1 MNKSFLVFLSLLSV
15 VVARPVLAAEP
26 AAKTPAACQI
36 SAKQGAVIFKESFE
50 GDLSAWVAEF
60 VAAPSSSIRID
71 NKKLLMDVAGGATVW
86 LKQPLSGN
94 YQISYTR
101 KVIMAEGKNDRLSDL
116 NQFWMASDPHSSNL
130 FTRTGVFEEYDG
142 LRLYYAGI
150 GGNTNTTSRFR
161 KYLGTGERVLITD
174 LQDSAHMLKA
184 NHRYQIDIS
193 VFNGCTQLRVDGQVY
208 FSYQDLEPL
217 KEGYFGFRTTQSRQ
231 EIDDVAIYRLGF

>member
-1 MNKSFLVFLSLLSV
+1 MKIVSFVFLGLLGSV
-15 VVARPVLAAEP
+15 VTQSAFAEDSSVKNSP
-26 AAKTPAACQI
+26 ACEI
-36 SAKQGAVIFKESFE
+36 NAKQGALIFQENFDT
-50 GDLSAWVAEF
+50 DLSAWVSEF
-60 VAAPSSSIRID
+60 VAAPGSRIRID

-101 KVIMAEGKNDRLSDL
+101 KVIMKNGKNDRLSDL
-116 NQFWMASDPHSSNL
+116 NQFWMASDPHSNNL
-130 FTRTGVFEEYDG
+130 FSRTGVFEEYDG

-184 NHRYQIDIS
+184 NHNYRIDIS
-193 VFNGCTQLRVDGQVY
+193 VYNGCTQLQVDGQVY
-208 FSYQDLEPL
+208 FAYQDPKPL
-217 KEGYFGFRTTQSRQ
+217 TEGYFGFRTTQSRQ
-231 EIDDVAIYRLGF
+231 EIDNLTIKRLVF